1 MSDVDLSFDEI
12 DYLINEVSLGGKFVN
27 VPDKYGDGIG
37 LFLLH
42 CVGREKLL
50 AQREYNIAYEKALD
64 DGFLTMEETRDI
76 YERQKNNYG
85 DLENEIKALEARI
98 DGQEKYL
105 SKLTRV
111 PARRAQAV
119 ENINK
124 QKEKLRELH
133 LKKEEGMEYTAERV
147 AQEQKYL
154 YMTMICAR
162 YPDTMERFWPTKE
175 CFRDEK
181 DLVLRRNIFIEVVKM
196 SAGMEPEI
204 VRYIARSNIWRIRY
218 LTSLK
223 TGVSLFDVPLNDYS
237 VDQLSLSYWSHYYQ
251 GIYDMMPE
259 DRPSDDIIEDD
270 AALDAFMKSYE
281 EEKSREATAA
291 REGKKSGPKSA
302 WDHNETLVMRSN
314 EAYEDIEY
322 SDTIESLRNKN
333 ASNIKVKKS

>member
-1 MSDVDLSFDEI
+1 MSVVDLSFDEI
-12 DYLINEVSLGGKFVN
+12 DYLINEISLGGKFVS
-27 VPDKYGDGIG
+27 VPDKSGGDIG
-37 LFLLH
+37 LFLVH

-50 AQREYNIAYEKALD
+50 AQREYSIAYERALE
-64 DGFLTMEETRDI
+64 DGFLTMGETRDI
-76 YERQKNNYG
+76 YDRQKNTYD
-85 DLENEIKALEARI
+85 DLEDEIKALEARI

-111 PARRAQAV
+111 PARRAQAI

-124 QKEKLRELH
+124 QKEKLRGLH

-154 YMTMICAR
+154 YMTMVCAR
-162 YPDTMERFWPTKE
+162 CPDTMERFWPTEE
-175 CFRDEK
+175 CFRDER

-196 SAGMEPEI
+196 SAGMEPE
-204 VRYIARSNIWRIRY
+204 VLRYIARSNIWRIRY
-218 LTSLK
+218 LTATK
-223 TGVSLFDVPLNDYS
+223 TGAPLFDVPLNDYS

-270 AALDAFMKSYE
+270 AALDAFMRSFE
-281 EEKSREATAA
+281 EEKNREATAA
-291 REGKKSGPKSA
+291 REEKKGGKKSA

-322 SDTIESLRNKN
+322 SDTIESLRNKT
-333 ASNIKVKKS
+333 ASNVKVKKS